1 MGSGIVVILFW
12 VIIAIV
18 IGVLAIT
25 SQIAEKKRAEDVK
38 GLAQGLGLEYLDSL
52 SAEDRTTF
60 ERFELA
66 NRGRN
71 RVESNVIIADSG
83 ELRMVIF
90 DYRYTT
96 GSGKSKSTTYH
107 TVVLCQSDGLQL
119 PQFSLSPESF
129 MHRLG
134 DFFGFKD
141 IDFDDDKVF
150 SDKFLLKGADEE
162 AIRAF
167 FDVQRRQ
174 ACLEFDNDCLEG
186 LGRSFV
192 FFRKAERLDSSK
204 VKMLMERAFQV
215 FNLLSNSG

>member
-25 SQIAEKKRAEDVK
+25 SQIAEKKRAEEVR
-38 GLAQGLGLEYLDSL
+38 GWAQDLGLEYLESL
-52 SAEDRTTF
+52 STNDRKNF
-60 ERFELA
+60 EQFELA

-71 RVESNVIIADSG
+71 RAESNVIVADSG

-96 GSGKSKSTTYH
+96 GSGKSKSTTH
-107 TVVLCQSDGLQL
+107 HIAVLCRSDGLQL

-167 FDVQRRQ
+167 FDVRRRQ
-174 ACLEFDNDCLEG
+174 AFLEFDKDCLEG
-186 LGRSFV
+186 SGRSFV
-192 FFRKAERLDSSK
+192 FFRKAERLSSSK
-204 VKMLMERAFQV
+204 VKLLMERAFQV
-215 FNLLSNSG
+215 YNLLSNSG